1 MASFDSLKRILSG
14 KRVPQIFHQNVS
26 IGQVILYEIH
36 KNPHKVLQVNDD
48 DGTELTG
55 GQIASMMINIAKN
68 LYRFGLRSGDVAGLC
83 ASNTTYIAPVIL
95 GCLLLKLPINPV
107 DKFFEVDEIITIYEK
122 TEPKIIFCDHDN
134 FGKVIEVLQS
144 LRNNA
149 LVIILTEKVG
159 RILHITDL
167 LVENNIFLD
176 E

>member
-1 MASFDSLKRILSG
+1 MASFDPLKRILSG

-48 DGTELTG
+48 DGIELSG

>member
-36 KNPHKVLQVNDD
+36 KNPNKVLQVNDD
-48 DGTELTG
+48 DGIELTG
-55 GQIASMMINIAKN
+55 GQIACMMINIAKN
-68 LYRFGLRSGDVAGLC
+68 LYRFGLRSGDVVGLC
-83 ASNTTYIAPVIL
+83 ASNSTYIAPVIL

-107 DKFFEVDEIITIYEK
+107 DKFFDFGEIVTIFDK
-122 TEPKIIFCDHDN
+122 TNPKIIFCDHDN
-134 FGKVIEVLQS
+134 VGKVIEVLQS

-149 LVIILTEKVG
+149 LVIILTEKVRG
-159 RILHITDL
+159 ILHISEL
-167 LVENNIFLD
+167 LVDYDIFLD

>member
-1 MASFDSLKRILSG
+1 MATFDPLKRILSG

-36 KNPHKVLQVNDD
+36 KNPNKVLQVNDD
-48 DGTELTG
+48 DGIELTG
-55 GQIASMMINIAKN
+55 GEIANMMINITKN

-83 ASNTTYIAPVIL
+83 AANTTYIAPVIL

-107 DKFFEVDEIITIYEK
+107 DKFFEVNEMLAIFEK
-122 TEPKIIFCDHDN
+122 TEPKLIFCDHDN
-134 FGKVIEVLQS
+134 VSKVIEALQS

-149 LVIILTEKVG
+149 LIIVLTNKVG
-159 RILHITDL
+159 RMLHISDL
-167 LVENNIFLD
+167 LIDCDIFLD

>member
-1 MASFDSLKRILSG
+1 MASFDPLKRILCG

-36 KNPHKVLQVNDD
+36 KNPDKVLQVNDD
-48 DGTELTG
+48 DGIELTG
-55 GQIASMMINIAKN
+55 GQIGNMMVNIAKN
-68 LYRFGLRSGDVAGLC
+68 LFRFGLRSGDVAGLC
-83 ASNTTYIAPVIL
+83 ASNSTYIAPVIL

-107 DKFFEVDEIITIYEK
+107 DKFFEVDDIITIYEK

-134 FGKVIEVLQS
+134 AVKVIEVLRL

-159 RILHITDL
+159 GILHISDL
-167 LVENNIFLD
+167 LVDNNIFLD